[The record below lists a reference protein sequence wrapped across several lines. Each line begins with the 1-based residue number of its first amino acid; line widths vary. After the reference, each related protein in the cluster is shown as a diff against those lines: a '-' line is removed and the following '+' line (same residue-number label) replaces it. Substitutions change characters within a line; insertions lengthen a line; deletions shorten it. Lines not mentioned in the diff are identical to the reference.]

1 VSFPSRT
8 TTQGRDQQVLEGIRK
23 DLQGVPTIL
32 LGTTTYTPATL
43 AAFIQSRLDLANA
56 IDTTRAQW
64 LATVKAYNATS
75 ARAKIVLN
83 DLRNYLIA
91 AFGADSPTLADFGFS
106 APRKATLTPE
116 QKAAAIE
123 KALATRKARKT
134 LGKRQKA
141 RIKGV
146 LVTTGTTP
154 ATTTAAIANP

>member
-1 VSFPSRT
+1 M
-8 TTQGRDQQVLEGIRK
+8 QGRDQQVLEGIHK
-23 DLQGVPTIL
+23 ALQGVPTL
-32 LGTTTYTPATL
+32 VLGATTYTPATL
-43 AAFIQSRLDLANA
+43 AAFIQSRVDLANA
-56 IDTTRAQW
+56 VDTTRAQW
-64 LATVKAYNATS
+64 LATVKAYDEAS
-75 ARAKIVLN
+75 ARARIVLN

-106 APRKATLTPE
+106 APRKAALTPE

-141 RIKGV
+141 RIRGV